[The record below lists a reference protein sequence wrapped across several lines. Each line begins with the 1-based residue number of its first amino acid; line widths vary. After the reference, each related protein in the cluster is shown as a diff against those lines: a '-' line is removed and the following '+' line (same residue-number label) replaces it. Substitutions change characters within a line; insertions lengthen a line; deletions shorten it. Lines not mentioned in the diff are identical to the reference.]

1 MVKKHGVALPKW
13 IIQDAKAALASGSA
27 FTLPGYQLGH
37 QGMTPPSCMQE
48 LEGHMSLERDEW
60 FVTEEGNMGGLFMP
74 FANMHTQMLSMLADH
89 PYQDKMEWRTTLRA
103 TAAEYGAYML
113 KHTVAAWKAQVC
125 RTMRLRQSMAGISS
139 WKYQWIVLKPV
150 YQPNAAKQC

>member
-1 MVKKHGVALPKW
+1 MKT
-13 IIQDAKAALASGSA
+13 AKASGN
-27 FTLPGYQLGH
+27 FNLTLDGRIAKLEHSPKYPA
-37 QGMTPPSCMQE
+37 PPCMEE

-60 FVTEEGNMGGLFMP
+60 YDTESGQVGGLFMP

-89 PYQDKMEWRTTLRA
+89 PYADKMEWRSTLRA

-113 KHTVAAWKAQVC
+113 KHTLSAWKAQVC
-125 RTMRLRQSMAGISS
+125 RTMRLRQSIKVTSLG

-150 YQPNAAKQC
+150 FQPQAAQDCSVKCDSKLGW